1 MLWAFDIGNTQT
13 VVGLHDGT
21 TWRATWRHA
30 TDARRTEDELAAL
43 LWALCQTHGLP
54 FAAEGVVVASVV
66 PPYDEAIRRLAEEH
80 LHAPVRFLRNGAQVG
95 VKVDYDPPHAVGAD
109 RIANAV
115 GALAFLP
122 PPLVVVDFGTATT
135 LDVVDREG
143 TYVGGAILPGIH
155 VSLEALVGR
164 TSKLPAIAIEAPQ
177 TAIGKTTVHS
187 LQSGVVLGY
196 ACAIDGLIE
205 QVVAEL
211 GGTARVVST
220 GGLGS
225 AFTGLAK
232 RIEAHYPELT
242 LDGLRLSWPRL
253 RDQSS

>member
-30 TDARRTEDELAAL
+30 TDARRTEDELAAH

-80 LHAPVRFLRNGAQVG
+80 LNAPVRFLRNGAQVG

-115 GALAFLP
+115 GALAFLS

-135 LDVVDREG
+135 LDVVDGEG

-205 QVVAEL
+205 QVVDEL
-211 GGTARVVST
+211 GGTAQVVST

>member
-30 TDARRTEDELAAL
+30 TDARRTEDELAAH
-43 LWALCQTHGLP
+43 LWALCQKHGLS
-54 FAAEGVVVASVV
+54 FGAEGVVVASVV
-66 PPYDEAIRRLAEEH
+66 PPYDEVIRRLAEEH
-80 LHAPVRFLRNGAQVG
+80 LKAPVRFLRKGAQVG
-95 VKVDYDPPHAVGAD
+95 VHVDYDPPHAVGAD

-115 GALAFLP
+115 GALAFLL

-135 LDVVDREG
+135 LDVVDKDG
-143 TYVGGAILPGIH
+143 SYVGGAILPGIH

-164 TSKLPAIAIEAPQ
+164 TSKLPAIAIEAPA
-177 TAIGKTTVHS
+177 TAIGKTTIHS

-196 ACAIDGLIE
+196 AHAIDGLIE
-205 QVVAEL
+205 QVVHEL
-211 GGTARVVST
+211 GGHARVVST

-225 AFTGLAK
+225 AFTGVAK